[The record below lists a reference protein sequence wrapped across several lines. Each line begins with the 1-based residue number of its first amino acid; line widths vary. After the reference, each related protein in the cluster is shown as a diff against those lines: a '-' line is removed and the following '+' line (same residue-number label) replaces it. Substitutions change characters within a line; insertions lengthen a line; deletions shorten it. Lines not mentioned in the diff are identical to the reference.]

1 MRRISIIIA
10 AIVLSITHIAPAQN
24 RPQQIEDEAYT
35 VIANPG
41 ETATHRVRIN
51 WHTNL
56 NSGKSYCVYT
66 KCSDIDWE
74 QARKTKARQEVCTA
88 YDSLFSKKASGEDF
102 YENVRFLRNTVE
114 LKNLEAGTEYMYKCG
129 TDQAAKIYYFK
140 TAPASGKWSAAI
152 ISDFHAYT
160 PLPKRVESAMKMITT
175 LKERHTDNLDL
186 ILHVGDICAWGGSY
200 SFWRDL
206 YNQSYFSKYMW
217 AGVNGNHDN
226 MDRKSTRLSND
237 YFHYVNNNPENGYKG
252 EKGVCYYFKYSNA
265 LFIMLN
271 SESMRSEEGLAS
283 AQAWVKKTIQSNPS
297 RFVIVMEHYQ
307 WFFATNGRTSQYER
321 WRHLFDEYGV
331 DLAISGNNHI
341 YARTNPLYNG
351 VETDGNKGTVYLQ
364 TPSSDNERGQELSE
378 WTENKDLIKFRWSE
392 GVRTVGGLLLQVDD
406 HKLQLTLYDRYGNAL
421 DNIEIASKRG

>member
-1 MRRISIIIA
+1 
-10 AIVLSITHIAPAQN
+10 
-24 RPQQIEDEAYT
+24 
-35 VIANPG
+35 
-41 ETATHRVRIN
+41 
-51 WHTNL
+51 
-56 NSGKSYCVYT
+56 
-66 KCSDIDWE
+66 
-74 QARKTKARQEVCTA
+74 
-88 YDSLFSKKASGEDF
+88 
-102 YENVRFLRNTVE
+102 
-114 LKNLEAGTEYMYKCG
+114 
-129 TDQAAKIYYFK
+129 
-140 TAPASGKWSAAI
+140 
-152 ISDFHAYT
+152 
-160 PLPKRVESAMKMITT
+160 
-175 LKERHTDNLDL
+175 
-186 ILHVGDICAWGGSY
+186 
-200 SFWRDL
+200 
-206 YNQSYFSKYMW
+206 
-217 AGVNGNHDN
+217 
-226 MDRKSTRLSND
+226 
-237 YFHYVNNNPENGYKG
+237 
-252 EKGVCYYFKYSNA
+252 
-265 LFIMLN
+265 MLN

-392 GVRTVGGLLLQVDD
+392 GVRTVGGLLLQADD